1 MSLIVISFI
10 LCIELVALTQVSFEE
25 KVAEDSVGGTKSTK
39 RKKKK
44 NKNVDEG
51 ATTLAQVRGYSS
63 E

>member
-1 MSLIVISFI
+1 M
-10 LCIELVALTQVSFEE
+10 TQVSFEE

-44 NKNVDEG
+44 NKTVDEG
-51 ATTLAQVRGYSS
+51 AATPALVRGCSS